1 MCGIFA
7 LLNHSTTFS
16 PEFISQSFNQ
26 GRNRGP
32 EHSCETLVDPSIMLG
47 FHRLAINGMTDVSNQ
62 PFFIDGIWLICNG
75 EIYNHAQLFQ
85 EIGVMP
91 RTQSDCE
98 IIIHL
103 YKLYGIEST
112 LSMLDG
118 VFAFLLIDVSGE
130 TTYDYKAY
138 VARDP
143 FGVRPV
149 YVMSPRSNHHGEQI
163 FGIASEIKMLTSIAN
178 SFEFTTDGGFAIN
191 PFPPGSYQT
200 FHYCSFAK
208 EWETSVIFNIPN
220 SEYDVG
226 SVCSKHYRRPYFKL
240 PMSCIKEDYGME
252 NIYRGIAYF
261 FNAAIEKRYLNTSRP
276 IACLLSGGLDSS
288 SVTASV
294 NEIHKRYNNG
304 VPLETY
310 SIGLEGSEDLR
321 NARVVAEY
329 LGTNHHE
336 IVLKEEDF
344 INAIEDT
351 IYNIESYDTTT
362 VRASI
367 PNSLLCQKIAQSS
380 EAKVI
385 FNGDGADELFG
396 GYIYEYAAP
405 NALSFDA
412 DIRRL
417 LSNIWKHDVRRSDG
431 SISSHGLEARTPFLD
446 KSLVHFVLSI
456 DPSIRFH
463 VDHGKCEKYLF
474 REAFSK
480 KYIVNSNGEQLLPD
494 SVLWR
499 PKEAF
504 SDGVSASKT
513 RSLYQVLQEGALA
526 KMEKIG
532 DMQNRHLHHHLPP
545 TTVEQTY
552 YRYLFEKHFPRCEHV
567 VPDFWAPKFVKSNDP
582 SARTLEIY
590 RHVVDQREQEYTK

>member
-7 LLNHSTTFS
+7 LLNHSSNFT

-47 FHRLAINGMTDVSNQ
+47 FHRLAINGQNEASNQ

-75 EIYNHAQLFQ
+75 EIYNHIELFRG
-85 EIGVMP
+85 IGVTP

-103 YKLYGIEST
+103 YKLYGIEAT
-112 LSMLDG
+112 LGMLDG
-118 VFAFLLIDVSGE
+118 VFAFVLVDLSGE
-130 TTYDYKAY
+130 TTYDYKVY

-149 YVMSPRSNHHGEQI
+149 YIMSPRSNHHDEQI
-163 FGIASEIKMLTSIAN
+163 FGIASEIKALIPFAN
-178 SFEFTTDGGFAIN
+178 SFEEGEGGFAIN
-191 PFPPGSYQT
+191 LFPPGTFQT

-208 EWETSVIFNIPN
+208 EWETSVIFNLPSN
-220 SEYDVG
+220 EYDAG
-226 SVCSKHYRRPYFKL
+226 SVCSKHYRRPYYNL

-252 NIYRGIAYF
+252 NIYRGIVYF

-288 SVTASV
+288 SVAASV
-294 NEIHKRYNNG
+294 NEIHKRYNKG

-321 NARVVAEY
+321 NARIVAEY

-344 INAIEDT
+344 IEAIEET

-367 PNSLLCQKIAQSS
+367 PNSLLCKKIAQMS

-412 DIRRL
+412 DVRRL
-417 LSNIWKHDVRRSDG
+417 LRNIWKHDVRRSDG

-446 KSLVHFVLSI
+446 RSLVNFVLSI

-463 VDHGKCEKYLF
+463 VNHGKCEKYLF

-513 RSLYQVLQEGALA
+513 RSLYQVLQEGAA
-526 KMEKIG
+526 INMEKIG
-532 DMQNRHLHHHLPP
+532 FSDNYEHRHHLPAN
-545 TTVEQTY
+545 TVEQKY
-552 YRYLFEKHFPRCEHV
+552 YRYLFEKHFPRCDHI
-567 VPDFWAPKFVKSNDP
+567 VPDFWLPRFVEANDP
-582 SARTLEIY
+582 SARTLDIY
-590 RHVVDQREQEYTK
+590 ARVVDQRNQAHTK

>member
-7 LLNHSTTFS
+7 LLNHCTTFT
-16 PEFISQSFNQ
+16 PEFISQSFNK

-32 EHSCETLVDPSIMLG
+32 EHTSETLVDPSILLG

-75 EIYNHAQLFQ
+75 EIYNHAQLFRD
-85 EIGVMP
+85 IGVTP
-91 RTQSDCE
+91 RTESDCE
-98 IIIHL
+98 IIVHL
-103 YKLYGIEST
+103 YKLYGIETT
-112 LSMLDG
+112 LQMLDG
-118 VFAFLLIDVSGE
+118 VFAFVLVDLTGE
-130 TTYDYKAY
+130 TTYDYKVY

-149 YVMSPRSNHHGEQI
+149 YTMSPRSNHHGEQI
-163 FGIASEIKMLTSIAN
+163 FGIASEMKTLINLAN
-178 SFEFTTDGGFAIN
+178 SFEESGNTLATVDGGFAIN
-191 PFPPGSYQT
+191 PFPPGAFQK

-220 SEYDVG
+220 NEYDAG
-226 SVCSKHYRRPYFKL
+226 SMCSKHFRQPYFKL

-288 SVTASV
+288 SVAASI
-294 NEIHKRYNNG
+294 NEIHKRFNNG

-321 NARVVAEY
+321 NARVVAKY
-329 LGTNHHE
+329 LGTNHFE

-344 INAIEDT
+344 IDAIEDT

-380 EAKVI
+380 DAKVI

-405 NALSFDA
+405 DARSFDA
-412 DIRRL
+412 DVRRL

-446 KSLVHFVLSI
+446 RSLVNFVLSI

-463 VDHGKCEKYLF
+463 VNHGKCEKYLF

-480 KYIVNSNGEQLLPD
+480 KYVVNSNGEQLLPD
-494 SVLWR
+494 SILWR

-504 SDGVSASKT
+504 SDGVSASKC
-513 RSLYQVLQEGALA
+513 RSLYQVLQEGAMA
-526 KMEKIG
+526 KMSKIDG
-532 DMQNRHLHHHLPP
+532 NSFYHHLPP
-545 TTVEQTY
+545 TTVEQKY
-552 YRYLFEKHFPRCEHV
+552 YRYLFEKHFPKCEHV
-567 VPDFWAPKFVKSNDP
+567 VPDFWLPRFVQADDP

-590 RHVVDQREQEYTK
+590 KNRNGQEVV